1 MGRSPLAHPLHIIG
15 AAEMIAV
22 LWLAQ
27 PAAVTFSVT
36 GGATLRLGAKL
47 LVPPIAQIGIKQL
60 FAVQTLLL
68 IRLRHGAC

>member
-1 MGRSPLAHPLHIIG
+1 MGFSPLANPLHVIG
-15 AAEMIAV
+15 ATEMIAV

-36 GGATLRLGAKL
+36 GGATFRLGAKL
-47 LVPPIAQIGIKQL
+47 LMPPIAQIGIKQL

-68 IRLRHGAC
+68 IRLRHRTC